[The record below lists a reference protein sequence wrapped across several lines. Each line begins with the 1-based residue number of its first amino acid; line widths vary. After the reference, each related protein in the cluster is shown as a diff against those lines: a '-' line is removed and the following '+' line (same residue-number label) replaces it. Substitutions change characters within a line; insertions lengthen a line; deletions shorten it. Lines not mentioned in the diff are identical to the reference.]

1 MISSFIYVFG
11 TALSTATGGT
21 AAKNYASIEAAGN
34 NYDDENDTGN
44 NAPSNASGAVGRN
57 AIYPPLFL

>member
-34 NYDDENDTGN
+34 NYDD
-44 NAPSNASGAVGRN
+44 
-57 AIYPPLFL
+57 